1 VSLESLSEWKQV
13 LGARGAYN
21 QGRGALTGRGAHA
34 ASPPLKDCTSTT
46 HTKRAAHTV
55 QRPRNGAKPLQTLG
69 KAIKLRGKPYD
80 ITSSSNFVKD
90 MVFVKRSNVTQNA

>member
-1 VSLESLSEWKQV
+1 V
-13 LGARGAYN
+13 RGVYT
-21 QGRGALTGRGAHA
+21 QGHDALTGHDAHA
-34 ASPPLKDCTSTT
+34 SSPPLKDCIGTM
-46 HTKRAAHTV
+46 HTKHTPHWELCVAHTI

-69 KAIKLRGKPYD
+69 KAIELRGKPYD